1 MNRDLK
7 PRQSAVSTRSGS
19 RGNTLVGIFVGLIIG
34 ALVAAG
40 VAMYFTSNSP
50 FKKPKGDEQN
60 PAVTPP
66 ATKPIQPA
74 PAPAAPATQ
83 APAKPAEGGAGAS
96 GDQPIALP
104 GKPGDKPVEKP
115 RYDFYNA
122 LPKGPDSL
130 PAPADRPTETE
141 VVKPADKKP
150 KAETPEQAAERAK
163 AEAALFDKPQPQ
175 EKFYL
180 QAGAFENPAEA
191 DNLRAKLAL
200 MGVEAGVQK
209 IESPEKGTLHR
220 VRVGPFTNPDDL
232 NRVKQ
237 QLQAGGVNTAL
248 IRIRPK
254 EPKPASPA
262 Q

>member
-7 PRQSAVSTRSGS
+7 PRPSAVSTRSGS

-50 FKKPKGDEQN
+50 FKKPKADEQN

-74 PAPAAPATQ
+74 PTPAPAAQT
-83 APAKPAEGGAGAS
+83 PAKPAEGGGAE
-96 GDQPIALP
+96 QPIALP

-141 VVKPADKKP
+141 VVKPTDKKP

-163 AEAALFDKPQPQ
+163 AEAALLDKPQPQ

-220 VRVGPFTNPDDL
+220 VRVGPFTNPDEL
-232 NRVKQ
+232 NKARQ
-237 QLQAGGVNTAL
+237 QLQAGGVTTAL
-248 IRIRPK
+248 IRIKPR